1 MFCSRCIRTSV
12 IRRQIPLARQF
23 SVAPLLRSAEPANLS
38 TPETAPGEPAV
49 EKTKSRSICPE
60 GTVLNGLSYT
70 KGRNDPV
77 ALKDEEYPEWL
88 WSCLDVMKKTADG
101 ADEDAGDEFC
111 TFHWSCCRRF
121 ICVALL

>member
-1 MFCSRCIRTSV
+1 MFCSRCIRTTV

-23 SVAPLLRSAEPANLS
+23 SVAPLLRSAEPATLS
-38 TPETAPGEPAV
+38 TPESAPGETPA
-49 EKTKSRSICPE
+49 TKSEARSICPE
-60 GTVLNGLSYT
+60 GTVLTGLSYT

-88 WSCLDVMKKTADG
+88 WSCLDVMKKASDG

-111 TFHWSCCRRF
+111 MSSP
-121 ICVALL
+121 